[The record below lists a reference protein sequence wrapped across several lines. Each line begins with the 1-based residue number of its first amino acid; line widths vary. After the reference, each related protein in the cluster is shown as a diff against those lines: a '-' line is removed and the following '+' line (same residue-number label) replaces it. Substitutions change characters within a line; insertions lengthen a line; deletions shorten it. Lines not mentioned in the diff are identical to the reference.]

1 MIDDMGCRAM
11 DQDKCVLKCSP
22 IEGEPPIYVG
32 IYVDN
37 FLILFQIRQS
47 RGMVRTTTKIAR
59 QSGFHGRRFVVSRT
73 ALRMVHGRP
82 RR

>member
-1 MIDDMGCRAM
+1 MIDYMGFRAI

-37 FLILFQIRQS
+37 FIYYSKSDKVDEWFEQQL
-47 RGMVRTTTKIAR
+47 K
-59 QSGFHGRRFVVSRT
+59 
-73 ALRMVHGRP
+73 
-82 RR
+82 

>member
-1 MIDDMGCRAM
+1 MIDDMGFRAM

-59 QSGFHGRRFVVSRT
+59 QGGFHWRCFMVPRT
-73 ALRMVHGRP
+73 TLRMEHRRP
-82 RR
+82 